1 MALKFIILL
10 LVALLALLAYFTYQ
24 ANQETHRD
32 QLLMQLDKTL
42 KSPDKEKQAITK
54 ELNPLLQEFI
64 LKIVVRGLPSLKK
77 AHQLCQERI
86 EDEFIERGIDI
97 SSIDL
102 DNERAINDI
111 KLILKKHLVF
121 FEMSDLSHKIDSLKY
136 FFPQFEKGKSKLNP
150 YYAVVP
156 KKVFF
161 QTLETY
167 MLYQSCLPD
176 KITLLMER
184 LTQRKKNHNYSF
196 IFGTATLGAPLS
208 PTQYYD
214 LYLSQRINSSMKK
227 GTDQIEI
234 EKEAIEVHDL
244 LNRTL
249 DQESYERINQIIHN
263 RNVALS
269 ELEQSKKKI
278 SNNSKES
285 SKKGF
290 FSELR
295 SMDKEKRKKFLEGIK
310 HFNKYIKLNEDEIL
324 DSSYNL
330 ETSSVEHDVVILTSV
345 LKKFSHFLD
354 DSLFNAL
361 EFHREAKDEEI
372 AAKTLT
378 VLGNFEQYINKG
390 KIKELNSKKQ
400 KQLTKREMNQVQ
412 QILQSLESQ

>member
-1 MALKFIILL
+1 
-10 LVALLALLAYFTYQ
+10 
-24 ANQETHRD
+24 
-32 QLLMQLDKTL
+32 
-42 KSPDKEKQAITK
+42 
-54 ELNPLLQEFI
+54 
-64 LKIVVRGLPSLKK
+64 
-77 AHQLCQERI
+77 
-86 EDEFIERGIDI
+86 
-97 SSIDL
+97 
-102 DNERAINDI
+102 
-111 KLILKKHLVF
+111 
-121 FEMSDLSHKIDSLKY
+121 
-136 FFPQFEKGKSKLNP
+136 
-150 YYAVVP
+150 
-156 KKVFF
+156 
-161 QTLETY
+161 
-167 MLYQSCLPD
+167 
-176 KITLLMER
+176 MER